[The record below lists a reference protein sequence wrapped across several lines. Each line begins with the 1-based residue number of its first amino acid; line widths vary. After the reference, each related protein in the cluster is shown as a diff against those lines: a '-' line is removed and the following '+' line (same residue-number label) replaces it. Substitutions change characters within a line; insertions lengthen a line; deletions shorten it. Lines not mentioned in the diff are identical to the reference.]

1 MSQCGGSDT
10 ELLYEMSDWYMGLAG
25 CFRQVRCRACGLTY
39 VNPRPGPTAIGAYYP
54 SAYLPMGDYAK
65 ENGDQIA
72 QACAAGEKTTV
83 DNGAGNLTAEKTARY
98 SAIDSKTKRLM
109 AMAIALGAGCRNCVL
124 SQAEGALELG
134 ATKEE
139 FLETISV
146 VSSMR
151 GTTGVAESLRVIQFL
166 DELGKL

>member
-1 MSQCGGSDT
+1 MSENQI
-10 ELLYEMSDWYMGLAG
+10 ELNDNRKKQLGRCLEVMPDLANLLG
-25 CFRQVRCRACGLTY
+25 TQIKETY
-39 VNPRPGPTAIGAYYP
+39 KDG
-54 SAYLPMGDYAK
+54 
-65 ENGDQIA
+65 
-72 QACAAGEKTTV
+72 
-83 DNGAGNLTAEKTARY
+83 
-98 SAIDSKTKRLM
+98 AIDSKTKRLM